1 MQERYERRVL
11 APFQLPSWYNPW
23 PDCDYYH
30 VVLAPFQLPSWY
42 NTKPKKAPVTRG
54 FLGFVYEKTGH
65 EILF

>member
-1 MQERYERRVL
+1 MQERYERR
-11 APFQLPSWYNPW
+11 
-23 PDCDYYH
+23 
-30 VVLAPFQLPSWY
+30 VLAPFQLPSWY